1 MSGKKVFMCSAETV
15 VVNIIVY
22 YLFFILEPNQDT
34 YLRLNPH
41 PLLILSVFMGM
52 RYGNYPGLVG
62 AAISS
67 MFYMDVFLK
76 TGGGFLELFRYFA
89 NYKYILL
96 FFWSALIFG
105 TFKDNH
111 DMAVARL
118 NEEHKLLKKK
128 NKQLKDSF
136 ELTKKVE
143 EELKKQII
151 GSEESI
157 LHLYEIASRLE
168 TLDSEQVYTETIGIL
183 SKYLGAYS
191 VSIYTYSHQNGFL
204 RLKIKI
210 GETGSLG
217 RSLFVRD
224 SDGFSKVAIEKRA
237 IKWQDAEDEKF
248 PLMSAPLI
256 KNDEVIAVVNVEHM
270 DFDRLSEYAFQL
282 FKLIIDWVNK
292 ALDRAIFVDGLMSSK
307 HFPETNLLK
316 YEFFLERFRE
326 EERRRREFGMEF
338 GFLQYRAKNMDPESI
353 DGYTR
358 KIFRSVDVVG
368 FNPDNEMVYILLPAT
383 PQENLYLIE
392 ERIASRLGNQFEKIE
407 ALSQMEIDPAK
418 SEFDKFIKEVA
429 ATGEKSTKN

>member
-1 MSGKKVFMCSAETV
+1 MCSVETL
-15 VVNIIVY
+15 VVNIVVY
-22 YLFFILEPNQDT
+22 YIFFIMEPNQDT
-34 YLRLNPH
+34 YIKLNPH
-41 PLLILSVFMGM
+41 PLLLLSIFMGM
-52 RYGNYPGLVG
+52 RYGNYPALIS
-62 AAISS
+62 ATISS
-67 MFYMDVFLK
+67 LFYMDAFLK
-76 TGGGFLELFRYFA
+76 LDGSFSELFRYFA

-111 DMAVARL
+111 DTAVARL
-118 NEEHKLLKKK
+118 NEEHELLRKK
-128 NKQLKDSF
+128 NKQLKESF
-136 ELTKKVE
+136 MLTKKVE

-183 SKYLGAYS
+183 SKYLRADA
-191 VSIYTYSHQNGFL
+191 VSIYTYIEKTGFL

-256 KNDEVIAVVNVEHM
+256 KNDEVIAVVNIEHM
-270 DFDRLSEYAFQL
+270 NFDRLSEYAFQL

-307 HFPETNLLK
+307 YFPETNLLR
-316 YEFFLERFRE
+316 YEFFLERLKE
-326 EERRRREFGMEF
+326 EERRQREFGMEF
-338 GFLQYRAKNMDPESI
+338 GLLQYRAVNMIPESI
-353 DGYTR
+353 AEYTG
-358 KIFRSVDVVG
+358 KLFRSVDVVG
-368 FNPDNEMVYILLPAT
+368 FNPENEIVYILLPAT

-392 ERIASRLGNQFEKIE
+392 ERIASQLGDRFEKIDLTASKVE
-407 ALSQMEIDPAK
+407 NDFAK
-418 SEFDKFIKEVA
+418 LEFDNSIKEVA
-429 ATGEKSTKN
+429 ATAEKSRRT